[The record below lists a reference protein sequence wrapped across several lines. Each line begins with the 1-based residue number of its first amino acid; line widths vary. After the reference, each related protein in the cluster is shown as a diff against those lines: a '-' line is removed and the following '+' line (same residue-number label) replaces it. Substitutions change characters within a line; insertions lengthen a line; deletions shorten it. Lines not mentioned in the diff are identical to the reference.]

1 MQRRFEPQ
9 GVHKRAPP
17 SWLRRGAGALARADW
32 RGRRARSTVP
42 RLAIV
47 PRAPLLQVE
56 YEEIYAKVP
65 RLTVEVVIVSPDG
78 VLLARR
84 QAGPCQG
91 LWHIP
96 GGTVRFGEPL
106 NTAVHRVAEQELA
119 IEVIVDSLLGYM
131 EYPSHLERGVD
142 WPVGIAFSVHLTPSS
157 ADHFRSTPDAVA
169 WFAQLPDEMHDEQ
182 KLFLRERGL
191 AA

>member
-1 MQRRFEPQ
+1 M
-9 GVHKRAPP
+9 
-17 SWLRRGAGALARADW
+17 ARAAS
-32 RGRRARSTVP
+32 RPTVP
-42 RLAIV
+42 RLAVV
-47 PRAPLLQVE
+47 PRAPLPQAE
-56 YEEIYAKVP
+56 FEGIYAKVP
-65 RLTVEVVIVSPDG
+65 RLTVEAVIVSPDG

-106 NTAVHRVAEQELA
+106 NIAVHRVAAQELA
-119 IEVIVDSLLGYM
+119 IEVIVDSLLGYI

-157 ADHFRSTPDAVA
+157 AGHFRPTPDAVA

-182 KLFLRERGL
+182 KLFLREHGL